1 MTGDTVIGYWL
12 LNIINYSVASD
23 VTFKTDKSLGNKSV
37 YFSVA
42 WRIFFECFERFFSSR
57 FSVFIVIGTI
67 RLYQS
72 DTESIFRFEKSWPF
86 CLVWP
91 VIRSTVC

>member
-37 YFSVA
+37 FFCCLEN
-42 WRIFFECFERFFSSR
+42 FFEYFVRFFSSR
-57 FSVFIVIGTI
+57 FRVFIGIGLM

-72 DTESIFRFEKSWPF
+72 NTEAFFRFVKSWPF
-86 CLVWP
+86 CLLWP
-91 VIRSTVC
+91 IIRSMVC

>member
-42 WRIFFECFERFFSSR
+42 
-57 FSVFIVIGTI
+57 
-67 RLYQS
+67 
-72 DTESIFRFEKSWPF
+72 
-86 CLVWP
+86 
-91 VIRSTVC
+91 